1 MFLFARCRPVLWY
14 GTNNFFTTTTCLNSR
29 FTSALFIS
37 KDTHRHHLLTKSI
50 STKHRNCIS
59 TQMNSLLL
67 LLIVVVVVL
76 GNVEYAWCH
85 TRGHFSLSSTSS
97 SSSSQS
103 PSGIINQLFFGR
115 DNVSSQQ
122 NVKKQRHVHPIV
134 LGFQNALSQSNHPF
148 SVSTATHWQ
157 SSSRLT
163 NFPIKPQNQNQH
175 QQPPPKDENPSHVPD
190 ATRFSSVHPEESTD
204 ITATMLPFR
213 RQTKR
218 LKSLNQQQKTNSLDD
233 EEFFRLDQGNGE
245 YSTCFEEDDD
255 MMTMPV
261 QRRQCLI
268 PSASVSKPAALQG
281 KFKARSGST
290 KNNLQVRRRTL
301 SSATAISTT
310 STSAQLTGT
319 TAKYSSSDTRGGSST
334 AIATAAATVAV
345 HRPLFF
351 WENMVSGAVSRSVAQ
366 TIMHPANC
374 MKTMLQNT
382 NDVSFR
388 QLCQPQMF
396 RRLTVGAGANFI
408 LSIPHGAVNFAVLE
422 LVRGRLNAAMD
433 TIPRLNRR
441 KDALG
446 PTLDF
451 MSSCISTI
459 SCSIVSTPQM
469 MITDVSNTQL

>member
-1 MFLFARCRPVLWY
+1 M
-14 GTNNFFTTTTCLNSR
+14 TSR
-29 FTSALFIS
+29 
-37 KDTHRHHLLTKSI
+37 
-50 STKHRNCIS
+50 
-59 TQMNSLLL
+59 LL
-67 LLIVVVVVL
+67 LLIGVVVVL

-97 SSSSQS
+97 LWSSQS
-103 PSGIINQLFFGR
+103 PSGVINHLFFGR

-122 NVKKQRHVHPIV
+122 SVKKQRHVHPMV
-134 LGFQNALSQSNHPF
+134 LGFQNALSQSNLPF
-148 SVSTATHWQ
+148 SVSTATPWQ
-157 SSSRLT
+157 SS
-163 NFPIKPQNQNQH
+163 KPQNQHQH
-175 QQPPPKDENPSHVPD
+175 QQAPPKDENPSHVP
-190 ATRFSSVHPEESTD
+190 ASTRFASVHPEESTD
-204 ITATMLPFR
+204 ITTTMLPFR

-218 LKSLNQQQKTNSLDD
+218 RKSLNQQPKNRSLDD
-233 EEFFRLDQGNGE
+233 EEFSRLDQGNGE
-245 YSTCFEEDDD
+245 YTTCFEEDDD

-268 PSASVSKPAALQG
+268 PSASVSKPVALQG
-281 KFKARSGST
+281 KIKVRSGNT

-310 STSAQLTGT
+310 STSAQFTGP
-319 TAKYSSSDTRGGSST
+319 TAKHSSSDTRGGSST

-422 LVRGRLNAAMD
+422 FVRGRLNAAMD

-469 MITDVSNTQL
+469 MITDVSNTQIQNNAVANLGVLNSVPFTLCLYRT